1 MTAKWALWSL
11 LALAGFA
18 HAQAPARGEI
28 WFAAGH
34 VEVSAAGSDGLNAG
48 WQFDRADNG
57 DVRLVKTERRDG
69 AQISATVL
77 SVCDDRALAFKDM
90 EPARGR
96 ELKEFSEPVLHLQL
110 VLRILAR
117 AFPAGLPAAESEAT
131 IDIVEEKIT
140 LRLRKA
146 LSARKDIGAPWRA
159 RGSARR
165 AGDDVRFELTI
176 DYAGDAPPY
185 PRQELKLSGLW
196 SRASRLA
203 ALDNKLSLADWR
215 VHRVDTIAQSVGGN
229 MLTDL
234 AADPVP
240 LKFDTLGDLRAAIGR
255 NWDPNVKAAVRT
267 ECKV

>member
-1 MTAKWALWSL
+1 M
-11 LALAGFA
+11 
-18 HAQAPARGEI
+18 
-28 WFAAGH
+28 
-34 VEVSAAGSDGLNAG
+34 
-48 WQFDRADNG
+48 
-57 DVRLVKTERRDG
+57 
-69 AQISATVL
+69 
-77 SVCDDRALAFKDM
+77 
-90 EPARGR
+90 
-96 ELKEFSEPVLHLQL
+96 
-110 VLRILAR
+110 
-117 AFPAGLPAAESEAT
+117 
-131 IDIVEEKIT
+131 
-140 LRLRKA
+140 
-146 LSARKDIGAPWRA
+146 
-159 RGSARR
+159 
-165 AGDDVRFELTI
+165 RFELTV

-234 AADPVP
+234 AANPVP

>member
-57 DVRLVKTERRDG
+57 DV
-69 AQISATVL
+69 
-77 SVCDDRALAFKDM
+77 
-90 EPARGR
+90 
-96 ELKEFSEPVLHLQL
+96 QL
-110 VLRILAR
+110 VLRLLAR
-117 AFPAGLPAAESEAT
+117 AFPAGLPAAESEVT

-159 RGSARR
+159 RGNARR

-234 AADPVP
+234 AANPVP